1 MAGSASPK
9 KTAEQ
14 HQEQQEVA
22 SSRRG
27 FFAELAGLGKL
38 WPYLRP
44 QKTIIIIA
52 ALLVPAISALQT
64 ALPLI
69 MQHAI
74 DKGIIAKDQNVLLW
88 SALLFF
94 GCVVAE
100 YAVRAT
106 QSVLSSLAV
115 HRMIRELRAK
125 LVRHVL
131 KLKCSYHDKTLSG
144 SLVTRATSDFDNLSE
159 SLNMG
164 VLTSVVDIAVLT
176 GCIIGMFSLDWHLA
190 IYAVVIVPF
199 VGMLV
204 QWFSKSLK
212 TAMMLARVKIA
223 ALNAYT
229 QECFY
234 GHATIKTL
242 VAERDAVRKYGRL
255 NVEYRDAQM
264 GSVVLDA
271 LMFAVLEGIASVTIG
286 VVLWMIVRDM
296 QASTAISAGIA
307 VAFVQY
313 IQQLFEPLKQLG
325 NKMAMLQGAFTS
337 IDRIFTVLAK
347 KKFVHG
353 SGTVEQVRGQLSF
366 RNVGFSYAAKDSG
379 KDQAEQVL
387 KDVSFQIE
395 PGQSLAIVGATGSG
409 KSTIIKLISRLYDGY
424 SGSIA
429 LDGTEISVL
438 DPQSVRRHVAIVPQ
452 DIVLFDGSIA
462 FNITLGHPGI
472 TRAEIEEVCTKIGAH
487 RFVSQLPGGYDFMIR
502 EQGANLSQGQRQV
515 LAFARAMVRK
525 PELIILDEAT
535 SSVDPASEQIIQ
547 QATAAMLAEKTVIVI
562 AHRLSTIRKCTNILV
577 LDKGR
582 VIEEGTHDALLQKQG
597 TYFGLSTAFA

>member
-1 MAGSASPK
+1 MAKSERSSKSNTP
-9 KTAEQ
+9 
-14 HQEQQEVA
+14 HQEQHEVA
-22 SSRRG
+22 ASRRG

-38 WPYLRP
+38 WPYLRD
-44 QKTIIIIA
+44 QKSIIILA
-52 ALLVPAISALQT
+52 AVLVPAISALQT

-69 MQHAI
+69 LKHAI
-74 DKGIIAKDQNVLLW
+74 DKGILAKDQGVLFW
-88 SALLFF
+88 SAIAFF
-94 GCVVAE
+94 SCVVAE
-100 YAVRAT
+100 YGVRAA

-115 HRMIRELRAK
+115 HRMIRSLRAK

-131 KLKCSYHDKTLSG
+131 KLKCLFHDKTLSG

-176 GCIIGMFSLDWHLA
+176 GCIIGMFTLDWQLA
-190 IYAVVIVPF
+190 LYAVAIVPF
-199 VGMLV
+199 VGALV

-229 QECFY
+229 QECLY

-242 VAERDAVRKYGRL
+242 VAERDAVRKYGKL
-255 NVEYRDAQM
+255 NIEYRDAQM

-271 LMFAVLEGIASVTIG
+271 LMFAVLDGIASITIG
-286 VVLWMIVRDM
+286 VVLWLIVRDM
-296 QASTAISAGIA
+296 QMESAISAGIA

-337 IDRIFTVLAK
+337 IDRIFTVLSK
-347 KKFVHG
+347 DEFVHG
-353 SGTVEQVRGQLSF
+353 SGSLGQVRGRLAF
-366 RNVGFSYAAKDSG
+366 RDVSFSYAAQDKVG
-379 KDQAEQVL
+379 EVAERVL
-387 KDVSFQIE
+387 KDVSFTVE

-424 SGSIA
+424 SGSIV
-429 LDGTEISVL
+429 LDGTEISYL
-438 DPQSVRRHVAIVPQ
+438 DPLAVRSHVAIVPQ

-462 FNITLGHPGI
+462 FNIALDHPGV
-472 TRAEIEEVCTKIGAH
+472 TRDDIEAVCKKIGAH
-487 RFVSQLPGGYDFMIR
+487 AFVSRLPGGYDFMIR
-502 EQGANLSQGQRQV
+502 EQGGNLSQGQRQV

-562 AHRLSTIRKCTNILV
+562 AHRLSTIRRCTNILV

-582 VIEEGTHDALLQKQG
+582 VIEEGTHEALLEKQG